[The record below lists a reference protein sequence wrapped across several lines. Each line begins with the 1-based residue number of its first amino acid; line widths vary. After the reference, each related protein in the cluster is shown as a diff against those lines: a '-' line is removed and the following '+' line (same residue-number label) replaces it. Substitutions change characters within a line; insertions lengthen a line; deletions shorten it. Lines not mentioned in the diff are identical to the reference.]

1 MFSSTGSSRSRGSPS
16 PPVAS
21 RPRLAT
27 GGAEGADREGRYKFR
42 TVMPGLETLG
52 FKQDHSPLTDLTKA
66 LELPGMRPLHIH
78 AIVSV
83 DGCLPLTTQIYF
95 DGDPLVSGTIEGP
108 VPAAAVKSTEL
119 HDDPVDYQA
128 RRTLTCDYVLRP
140 ATSPAPARP
149 AA

>member
-1 MFSSTGSSRSRGSPS
+1 
-16 PPVAS
+16 
-21 RPRLAT
+21 
-27 GGAEGADREGRYKFR
+27 
-42 TVMPGLETLG
+42 MPGLETLG